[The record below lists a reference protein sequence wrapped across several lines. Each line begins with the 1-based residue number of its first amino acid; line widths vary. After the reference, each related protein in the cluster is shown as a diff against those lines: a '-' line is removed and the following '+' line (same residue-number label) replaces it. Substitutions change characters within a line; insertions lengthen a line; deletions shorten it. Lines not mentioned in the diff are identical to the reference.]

1 MGEIAEMMLDGTL
14 CERCGSFIDG
24 DSPGFPRLCSSCK
37 PKKNKKNKKKVSI
50 KALFINPFASLLSNR
65 VEVIDLKIKENGD
78 LDLEECYKILD
89 CNLVQFVYTHQN
101 KILVV
106 DEEGLL
112 KENLFFKIDNVGQQY
127 FVGKALLVEYSEEN
141 NEKFIDFN
149 KQDRDLFNI
158 SFPNIKRIG
167 GDYENL

>member
-14 CERCGSFIDG
+14 CEVCGEFIDG
-24 DSPGFPRLCSSCK
+24 DSPGYPRRCSSCR
-37 PKKNKKNKKKVSI
+37 PKKRNSKKVI
-50 KALFINPFASLLSNR
+50 KALFINPFAPLLSNR
-65 VEVIDLKIKENGD
+65 VEVIDLKVKENGD

-89 CNLVQFVYTHQN
+89 CDLVQFVYTHQN
-101 KILVV
+101 KILIV

-158 SFPNIKRIG
+158 SFPKTEDVYKIKG
-167 GDYENL
+167 W